1 MTDPCRLA
9 TSYAD
14 RLSKCKTVEEL
25 KHVGL
30 DIKTDLKNLAG
41 YEDWLRDWYR
51 SCEISITAPELI
63 PEECLNKEGLKAL
76 KEGKISL

>member
-1 MTDPCRLA
+1 MICRLA
-9 TSYAD
+9 TNYAE

-30 DIKTDLKNLAG
+30 DIKTDLKNLSG

-51 SCEISITAPELI
+51 SCEISITAPHLI

-76 KEGKISL
+76 AKGEISL